1 MYRLSDYSVN
11 KFAMKLIKIEEVING
26 RTISRITDKSN
37 DNGVNTESSI
47 PSNIKG
53 EDTKEENE
61 VTVVE
66 TPKKPKKN
74 ELFPFGRKISFI
86 ILGVLIILSVS
97 IAYLCTGYDYGFDR
111 YTDSR
116 RKWFRW
122 EDFYLY
128 LSILFSFG
136 CILYGVA
143 VWKRNATIKFV
154 NTFKPQFGK
163 GYNRLLTVS
172 FVLIPWIIALIFYI
186 VEGLDEFLFAL
197 LIVYAIEC
205 ILYIS
210 ILWVYKGFEEERK
223 EKQTKE
229 NINDKTNKL

>member
-1 MYRLSDYSVN
+1 MR
-11 KFAMKLIKIEEVING
+11 LIKIEEIKNERAISSTIN
-26 RTISRITDKSN
+26 KSN

-86 ILGVLIILSVS
+86 ILGVLIVLSVS

-136 CILYGVA
+136 CILYGVV

-163 GYNRLLTVS
+163 GYNRLLMVS
-172 FVLIPWIIALIFYI
+172 FTLIPWIIALIFYI
-186 VEGLDEFLFAL
+186 VEGFEEFLFAL
-197 LIVYAIEC
+197 LIAYAIEC

-210 ILWVYKGFEEERK
+210 ILWVYMGFKEEENKNK
-223 EKQTKE
+223 EKE
-229 NINDKTNKL
+229 NINNKTNEL